1 MSDLQP
7 VRSETAAARV
17 YSIKKRIIVRRG
29 KSFIPVLT
37 KDIALC
43 YTLNKVTFVQ
53 LFNGSKYLCD
63 NHLNDLVLVLDRSVF
78 FRVNRSTIL
87 NIEVIRE
94 YRAIAYSKISID
106 ILPLNQAFNNVVV
119 SQFTAPAFRKWI
131 ESQ

>member
-1 MSDLQP
+1 MSDLQS

-17 YSIKKRIIVRRG
+17 YAIKKRIIVRRG
-29 KSFIPVLT
+29 KSFIPVLA

-43 YTLNKVTFVQ
+43 YTFGKVTFVQ

-63 NHLNDLVLVLDRSVF
+63 NHLNDLMLVLDRSVF

>member
-7 VRSETAAARV
+7 VRSEAAAARV

-37 KDIALC
+37 RDIALC

-63 NHLNDLVLVLDRSVF
+63 NRLNDLVLVLDRSVF

-119 SQFTAPAFRKWI
+119 S
-131 ESQ
+131 